1 MHALKSST
9 CPRCERLRGQ
19 RSAQWLRAAAAG
31 PSLLGLAAAATMSV
45 KITNPMMSAEMDLP
59 AADDFDDDDDESQL
73 GAPAAIQVPA
83 SSAALDQGSASS
95 GKVRICESVGAC

>member
-1 MHALKSST
+1 
-9 CPRCERLRGQ
+9 
-19 RSAQWLRAAAAG
+19 
-31 PSLLGLAAAATMSV
+31 MSV

-59 AADDFDDDDDESQL
+59 AADDFDDEDDESQL